1 MPLPSTSRAYQTL
14 VHEIAALYTQ
24 TRSSVVR
31 MYWEIGRRIVEVEQ
45 AGEERA
51 EYGEQLKMGTVLNPG
66 RRTGEPSLLCFHP
79 LARAAHLWYG

>member
-1 MPLPSTSRAYQTL
+1 MPTLTRAHQYQTL
-14 VHEIAALYTQ
+14 LNEIAALYTQ
-24 TRSSVVR
+24 TRASVVR